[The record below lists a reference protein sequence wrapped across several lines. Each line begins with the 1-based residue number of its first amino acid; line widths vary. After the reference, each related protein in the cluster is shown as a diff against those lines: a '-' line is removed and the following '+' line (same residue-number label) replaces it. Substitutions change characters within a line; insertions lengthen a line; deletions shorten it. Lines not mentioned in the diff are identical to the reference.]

1 MLNLLFSEKK
11 VGKKASCETAFR
23 LDKFRGVFRRRSA
36 RFLRGGSQSGRADED
51 IRPYGKLSVGLGVG
65 ADVSSARR
73 SSPGHATWHKL
84 GGPGGSGKPKL
95 PPCQGPVARK
105 EGKTPLKF
113 CPPVENTGRRCPTKN
128 GVLVPLPPWAKE
140 PAAGAAEFPLE
151 SKVKTEGVTISGHSL
166 GFLFQWCRS
175 ETKFRRKFFCL
186 LFFQEK

>member
-1 MLNLLFSEKK
+1 M
-11 VGKKASCETAFR
+11 V
-23 LDKFRGVFRRRSA
+23 RRRSA
-36 RFLRGGSQSGRADED
+36 RFFRGGSQSGRADED

-95 PPCQGPVARK
+95 SPCQGPVARK

-128 GVLVPLPPWAKE
+128 GGLVPLPPWAKE
-140 PAAGAAEFPLE
+140 PAAGAAKL
-151 SKVKTEGVTISGHSL
+151 
-166 GFLFQWCRS
+166 LFQPKRKKRAIFRWLSFCNVIHTIGPCCGKLPGPELCRS
-175 ETKFRRKFFCL
+175 ETQFRTKIFCL